1 MHHDSTLLFP
11 RSGLTLSLTLTTPL
25 PGLAL
30 GIGLD
35 VYLSLDLDMDLDC
48 TTHPFWEMVSRATW
62 MSAKD
67 IRAGLEMARE
77 YLL

>member
-48 TTHPFWEMVSRATW
+48 TTHPFWEMGSATW
-62 MSAKD
+62 MPVKD